1 MPSPLLYTLN
11 AFLIPLVV
19 ILALVLMLRLVSARR
34 GPVTPLMD
42 QADAEDDQQTKE
54 AV

>member
-34 GPVTPLMD
+34 GPVAPILD
-42 QADAEDDQQTKE
+42 QPDTEDDQQTKE